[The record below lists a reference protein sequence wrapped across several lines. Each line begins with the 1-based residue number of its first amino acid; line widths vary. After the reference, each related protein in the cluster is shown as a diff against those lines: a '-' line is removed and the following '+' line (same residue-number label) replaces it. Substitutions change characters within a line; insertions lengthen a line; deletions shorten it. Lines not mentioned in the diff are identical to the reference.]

1 MKSEQSRY
9 KESIDSL
16 RLAEEVIPLGSQTF
30 SKSPTQYPRGISPHF
45 ISKATGAYVWDLD
58 GNKYVDLVNSL
69 ASITLGYGDKRVN
82 KAVKKQ
88 LKQGV
93 IYSLPGILEA
103 KVANLI
109 VNLVPSAEMVR
120 FAKNGTDATAAA
132 IRLSRAFTGRDHIA
146 FCGYHGWQDWYIGT
160 TTKNKGVPKSVI
172 DLSHQ
177 FKYNDISSLER
188 IFEKYPDQV
197 AGVILEPMNS
207 TWPENNFLQKVKE
220 LTYNNNAILTFDET
234 ITGFRY
240 APGGAQELFN
250 VIPDLTTLGKGIANG
265 YPLSV
270 ITGRRDVME
279 QMQEIF
285 FSGTFGGELL
295 SLSAAETVLKLHISG
310 AVSQQLAD
318 IGESLTEIFDSLIE
332 KYQLGD
338 VLSLTG
344 HPTWKIIKWE
354 ASSMY
359 DLNEVK
365 TLFLQ
370 EMFKNGVLVI
380 GSHNVSLAIG
390 KKEISIIQNAYEETF
405 KVLAKAIKSN
415 SVISYLEA
423 KPLIPLFSVR

>member
-1 MKSEQSRY
+1 
-9 KESIDSL
+9 
-16 RLAEEVIPLGSQTF
+16 
-30 SKSPTQYPRGISPHF
+30 
-45 ISKATGAYVWDLD
+45 
-58 GNKYVDLVNSL
+58 
-69 ASITLGYGDKRVN
+69 
-82 KAVKKQ
+82 
-88 LKQGV
+88 
-93 IYSLPGILEA
+93 
-103 KVANLI
+103 
-109 VNLVPSAEMVR
+109 
-120 FAKNGTDATAAA
+120 
-132 IRLSRAFTGRDHIA
+132 
-146 FCGYHGWQDWYIGT
+146 
-160 TTKNKGVPKSVI
+160 
-172 DLSHQ
+172 
-177 FKYNDISSLER
+177 
-188 IFEKYPDQV
+188 
-197 AGVILEPMNS
+197 
-207 TWPENNFLQKVKE
+207 
-220 LTYNNNAILTFDET
+220 
-234 ITGFRY
+234 
-240 APGGAQELFN
+240 
-250 VIPDLTTLGKGIANG
+250 
-265 YPLSV
+265 
-270 ITGRRDVME
+270 ME

-354 ASSMY
+354 VSSMY

-423 KPLIPLFSVR
+423 KPLIPLFTVR